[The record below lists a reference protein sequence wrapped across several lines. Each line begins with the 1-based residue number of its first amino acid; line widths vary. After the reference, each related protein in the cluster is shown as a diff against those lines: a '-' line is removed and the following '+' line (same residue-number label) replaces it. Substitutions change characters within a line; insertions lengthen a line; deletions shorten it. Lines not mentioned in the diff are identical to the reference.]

1 MSARSVVRPAA
12 RLAAAGAA
20 LGAADA
26 FLVRP
31 WRLRWGATKDE

>member
-1 MSARSVVRPAA
+1 MSARSTARSAA

-20 LGAADA
+20 LGAAYA